1 MTITRMTMMT
11 MTAAM
16 TTWMAGAAPRASQP
30 QRKVIAYVQ
39 ASATVPNEVQI
50 PAQRLA
56 SQIFAGIGVNLEW
69 STGKPVRSSA
79 EWLVVVE
86 LVTCTPP
93 DLKPG
98 ALAYAL
104 PYEGVHIRV
113 FFDRIAP
120 GPAPDRAR
128 LLAYVM
134 VHEITH
140 LLEGLNRH
148 SDSGVMKAHWTDA
161 DLYEMR
167 YNPCVFAA
175 EDVALIYSGLSA
187 RQAGTPVAGLG
198 DGR

>member
-1 MTITRMTMMT
+1 MTITRMAMM
-11 MTAAM
+11 AALA
-16 TTWMAGAAPRASQP
+16 AGAQAGQP
-30 QRKVIAYVQ
+30 QQKVTIYVQ
-39 ASATVPNEVQI
+39 DSANVPSEVRI

-56 SQIFAGIGVNLEW
+56 SQMFAGIGVTLEW
-69 STGKPVRSSA
+69 STGKPVRSSS

-86 LVTCTPP
+86 LVTRTPP

-98 ALAYAL
+98 AMAYAL

-120 GPAPDRAR
+120 APAPDRAR

-140 LLEGLNRH
+140 LLQGIDHH

-167 YNPCVFAA
+167 YKSHVFAA

-187 RQAGTPVAGLG
+187 RQAGTLVAGRG